1 MGQICGSSSKRNSD
15 DNHQTSLLERLF
27 YVLGIPKVT
36 LLEQHRMP
44 LCIAAFPNQQ
54 YYHGKLMTRAR
65 APCRPPRGFRWP
77 SYDAVCFI
85 DAFGPGEQRD
95 RTSLYNAQEASA
107 IADAFFWLHD
117 GGDVESSEVVV
128 VSFYQRQVRE
138 IRSALQHRRLR
149 VREVTTVDGFQGS
162 EASVVIVSTVLCNT
176 SGQIGFAGD
185 ARRLN
190 VAMTRACKALLIFGS
205 RWTLTAQD
213 GLGTWAPFFAF
224 FDLHSWI
231 QNTSCIAPDETKLK
245 VLPRAC
251 SEHTAAKSTSVSPAT
266 TCQDAVLPLKPP
278 ACIAFLRA

>member
-1 MGQICGSSSKRNSD
+1 MDLPPQPVESQSFEEG
-15 DNHQTSLLERLF
+15 TSLCYLF
-27 YVLGIPKVT
+27 GKAFTVARSEFSNLFGYVYAQVWGKFVVRAARGTPTTITRPVFWKDFFMFWASPKVT

-138 IRSALQHRRLR
+138 ICSALQHRRVR
-149 VREVTTVDGFQGS
+149 VRVVTTVDGFQGS

-176 SGQIGFAGD
+176 SGQMGFA
-185 ARRLN
+185 
-190 VAMTRACKALLIFGS
+190 
-205 RWTLTAQD
+205 
-213 GLGTWAPFFAF
+213 
-224 FDLHSWI
+224 
-231 QNTSCIAPDETKLK
+231 
-245 VLPRAC
+245 
-251 SEHTAAKSTSVSPAT
+251 
-266 TCQDAVLPLKPP
+266 
-278 ACIAFLRA
+278 